1 VSEKEQQHKENKMFK
16 SIILSLSIL
25 SISSVAFA
33 CDSEGL
39 PDGHDSPYA
48 SAYIMERKDG
58 GTLMGE
64 HRLVVF
70 NPVQKS
76 ESYMEVK
83 VYSSLQ
89 DKYETYSL
97 DPRRVYLEKTDN
109 LVR

>member
-1 VSEKEQQHKENKMFK
+1 MFK
-16 SIILSLSIL
+16 SFIFAVIASVSF
-25 SISSVAFA
+25 SSVSFA

-39 PDGHDSPYA
+39 PDGLDNPYKN

-64 HRLVVF
+64 YQLLVF
-70 NPVQKS
+70 NPVKKS
-76 ESYMEVK
+76 NDYMEVK
-83 VYSSLQ
+83 IYNVLL

-97 DPRRVYLEKTDN
+97 DPRRVYLDKTNN

>member
-1 VSEKEQQHKENKMFK
+1 MYK
-16 SIILSLSIL
+16 SIILSIIA
-25 SISSVAFA
+25 SISFSSVSFA

-97 DPRRVYLEKTDN
+97 DPHRVYLEKTDN

>member
-1 VSEKEQQHKENKMFK
+1 MFK
-16 SIILSLSIL
+16 SFIFAIIASVSLS
-25 SISSVAFA
+25 SVSFA

-39 PDGHDSPYA
+39 PDGLDNLYKN

-70 NPVQKS
+70 NPVKMS

-83 VYSSLQ
+83 VYSSIQ

-97 DPRRVYLEKTDN
+97 DPRRVYLDKTDN